1 MANHENAPD
10 NQRDDWGG
18 RFQPMT
24 PITDAETEKKQSPPT
39 RPRQMAVPSRAKHL
53 KRQARRRLRSRS
65 KWQLALIAL
74 FSPLVLCMGGLLLY
88 VLFPPPP
95 ANILLLGLD
104 ARTGEGYATRTDAI
118 MLLGVQ
124 PRRLRVSALSIPRDL
139 FIDVP
144 GYGSQ
149 RINTVNVLG
158 ELEESG
164 YGPALLGDGLAESLG
179 VRPTYHMRLN
189 FDAFVQLV
197 DAVGGIRVD
206 IPRLIVDNSYP
217 TRDYGTR
224 SVRFEPGV
232 QHLDGEMALA
242 YARTRHTDDDYGRAE
257 RQQQVVRA
265 LMRKLV
271 NPLNW
276 GAVVVVGSQNM
287 DTNMNPIQMMFYAPP
302 MVFSGV
308 TGTFDRLVIDRDYIV
323 GGTNGAIPNYEKLRP
338 WIEPRFR

>member
-1 MANHENAPD
+1 MPEQHD
-10 NQRDDWGG
+10 TTDYQTDDWGG

-24 PITDAETEKKQSPPT
+24 PITDATPRESKSPPT
-39 RPRQMAVPSRAKHL
+39 QPHQNPVSPRAQRP
-53 KRQARRRLRSRS
+53 KRHARRRLWSRP
-65 KWQLALIAL
+65 KWQLALMAL
-74 FSPLVLCMGGLLLY
+74 LSPLVLCIGGLLLY

-104 ARTGEGYATRTDAI
+104 ARAGEGYATRTDAI

-158 ELEESG
+158 ELQETG
-164 YGPALLGDGLAESLG
+164 YGPALLGDGLAESFG
-179 VRPTYHMRLN
+179 VRPTYYMRLN
-189 FDAFVQLV
+189 FDAFVQVV
-197 DAVGGIRVD
+197 DAVGGIHVNV
-206 IPRLIVDNSYP
+206 PRLIVDNNYP
-217 TRDYGTR
+217 TRDYSTR

-232 QHLDGEMALA
+232 HHLDGEMALA
-242 YARTRHTDDDYGRAE
+242 YARTRYADDDYGRAE

-265 LMRKLV
+265 LMRKLI

-276 GAVVVVGSQNM
+276 GATAVVASQNM
-287 DTNMNPIQMMFYAPP
+287 DTNMNPIQMMLYAPP
-302 MVFSGV
+302 MIVSGS
-308 TGTFDRLVIDRDYIV
+308 TGTFDRLVIDREYIV

-338 WIEPRFR
+338 WIESRFR

>member
-1 MANHENAPD
+1 
-10 NQRDDWGG
+10 
-18 RFQPMT
+18 
-24 PITDAETEKKQSPPT
+24 
-39 RPRQMAVPSRAKHL
+39 
-53 KRQARRRLRSRS
+53 
-65 KWQLALIAL
+65 
-74 FSPLVLCMGGLLLY
+74 MGSLLLY

-104 ARTGEGYATRTDAI
+104 ARPGEGYATRTDAI

-139 FIDVP
+139 FINVP

-149 RINTVNVLG
+149 RVNTVNVLG
-158 ELEESG
+158 ELEQPGNGGEFVGTGIANSF
-164 YGPALLGDGLAESLG
+164 G
-179 VRPTYHMRLN
+179 VAQPHYVRLN

-197 DAVGGIRVD
+197 DAVGGVRVNV
-206 IPRLIVDNSYP
+206 PRLIVDNSYP
-217 TRDYGTR
+217 TGDYGTR

-265 LMRKLV
+265 LMRKLA

-276 GAVVVVGSQNM
+276 GSVALVASQNM
-287 DTNMNPIQMMFYAPP
+287 DTNMNPLQMALYAPP
-302 MVFSGV
+302 IIVSGG
-308 TGTFDRLVIDRDYIV
+308 TGTLDRMVIDREYIV
-323 GGTNGAIPNYEKLRP
+323 GGTNGAVPDYEKLRP